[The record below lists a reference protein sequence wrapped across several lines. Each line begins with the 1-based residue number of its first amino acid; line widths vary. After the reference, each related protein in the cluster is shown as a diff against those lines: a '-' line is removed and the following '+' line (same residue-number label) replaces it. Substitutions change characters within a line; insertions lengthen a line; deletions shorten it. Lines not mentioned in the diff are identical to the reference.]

1 MKKTLQITIICL
13 SFFKINAQTNFTG
26 KPLYNILTKQN
37 GVIIGSTVVEL
48 FPNIAPLHVANFDS
62 LVNVSFFDSTAFH
75 RVIPGFMIQGGDPNS
90 RHGPISTWGLG
101 DPSQPN
107 VNAEFSAAKHVR
119 GTLSAARDLD
129 TNSANSQF
137 FICVAT
143 CAWLNGD
150 YTVYGQVISGM
161 SYIDTIV
168 STPRDTNDNPLSK
181 VEMFITYIGSSDVVP
196 LSPVLNLPVSGSTS
210 NGSTKILKWFTQ
222 QDAIIYELEI
232 ATDSL
237 FNNIFRKVKVAN
249 NAYTVAG
256 LTAFTKYYWR
266 VKTNNGGHYSPYS
279 IVWDFSTLTV
289 GLEENN
295 LNKMDISPNPSKGL
309 FTFENMSK
317 GNLLEIFDMQGQVVY
332 KNNADGQVLK
342 INLGDCADGIYF
354 YTVTEINGGQVRGK
368 LVKE

>member
-1 MKKTLQITIICL
+1 
-13 SFFKINAQTNFTG
+13 
-26 KPLYNILTKQN
+26 
-37 GVIIGSTVVEL
+37 
-48 FPNIAPLHVANFDS
+48 
-62 LVNVSFFDSTAFH
+62 
-75 RVIPGFMIQGGDPNS
+75 
-90 RHGPISTWGLG
+90 
-101 DPSQPN
+101 
-107 VNAEFSAAKHVR
+107 
-119 GTLSAARDLD
+119 
-129 TNSANSQF
+129 
-137 FICVAT
+137 
-143 CAWLNGD
+143 
-150 YTVYGQVISGM
+150 
-161 SYIDTIV
+161 
-168 STPRDTNDNPLSK
+168 
-181 VEMFITYIGSSDVVP
+181 
-196 LSPVLNLPVSGSTS
+196 
-210 NGSTKILKWFTQ
+210 
-222 QDAIIYELEI
+222 
-232 ATDSL
+232 
-237 FNNIFRKVKVAN
+237 
-249 NAYTVAG
+249 VAG